1 MSGRMIYSDYLG
13 LVLDSVT
20 GLWSLPCSAIT
31 QSLDSSVQW
40 QTGLIIFKVNL
51 QTWFCA
57 PGGRFL
63 EVGDEKCTHLV
74 VEENSIKELPFV
86 PSKRLYVVKQEVSLR
101 SGLTT
106 HPEQQDEFNHFI
118 FLYTGT
124 CDLFGF
130 LSKNASCTVCVCVYK
145 WVEQCGLGSSNL
157 LVLYFLP
164 FLSFKWFWGSIQMD
178 ARAGESM
185 YSYEKV
191 TQRTCKKVV
200 YHLYFRYNIL
210 NIIQLTISSDSYCY
224 LLYFCFMC
232 LMQIFI

>member
-1 MSGRMIYSDYLG
+1 MNSTTLYSFTLARVIYSD
-13 LVLDSVT
+13 
-20 GLWSLPCSAIT
+20 
-31 QSLDSSVQW
+31 SSVKMPAVQ
-40 QTGLIIFKVNL
+40 
-51 QTWFCA
+51 C
-57 PGGRFL
+57 
-63 EVGDEKCTHLV
+63 
-74 VEENSIKELPFV
+74 
-86 PSKRLYVVKQEVSLR
+86 
-101 SGLTT
+101 
-106 HPEQQDEFNHFI
+106 
-118 FLYTGT
+118 
-124 CDLFGF
+124 
-130 LSKNASCTVCVCVYK
+130 VCVCVYK